1 MSEVAI
7 EGDAQQVLPS
17 ESASPPVDVASVD
30 RKGTAVSSEPPR
42 SPEEFSA
49 VLEKVQDAA
58 REWGI
63 RWDLMEG
70 RFVSALLG
78 AVGWSGR
85 ITQSAQME
93 FREGFKKQRD
103 LAELELARAREITK
117 AANAALGQARSA
129 LINLQV
135 ERENVTLRMI
145 HETMPMFATEGRK
158 ALIYRVKDESD
169 GLRLR
174 RFGIAALLALC
185 VFVSGFGLRAWSD
198 SAAVGALGH
207 CLAHPLQAQGR
218 IYCDVTS
225 FRDGGQ

>member
-1 MSEVAI
+1 MSEATT
-7 EGDAQQVLPS
+7 EGYGQEAASPA
-17 ESASPPVDVASVD
+17 SASPPIEVTSGERQGSAAI
-30 RKGTAVSSEPPR
+30 GETPR

-63 RWDLMEG
+63 RWDFLEG

-85 ITQSAQME
+85 VTQSAHAE
-93 FREGFKKQRD
+93 LREIFKKQRD

-145 HETMPMFATEGRK
+145 HETMPMFATELRK

-169 GLRLR
+169 GLRMR
-174 RFGIAALLALC
+174 RFFVAAVFTLC
-185 VFVSGFGLRAWSD
+185 VFVGGFGLRAWND

-218 IYCDVTS
+218 LYCDVTS

>member
-1 MSEVAI
+1 MSEAATQA
-7 EGDAQQVLPS
+7 DAQETVPHTPAPLPVAATCADS
-17 ESASPPVDVASVD
+17 HGSAAI
-30 RKGTAVSSEPPR
+30 SEPPG

-63 RWDLMEG
+63 RWDFLEG

-85 ITQSAQME
+85 VTQSAHAE
-93 FREGFKKQRD
+93 LREIFKKQRD

-145 HETMPMFATEGRK
+145 HETMPMFATELRK

-169 GLRLR
+169 RLR
-174 RFGIAALLALC
+174 MQRFFVAAVFTLC
-185 VFVSGFGLRAWSD
+185 VFVGGFGLRAWND

-207 CLAHPLQAQGR
+207 CLAHPLQAQGHL
-218 IYCDVTS
+218 YCDVTS

>member
-1 MSEVAI
+1 MTDSALKCHSVAEQAGQPTTAEPAPAAPI
-7 EGDAQQVLPS
+7 DIPLAAGHDFAMVL
-17 ESASPPVDVASVD
+17 
-30 RKGTAVSSEPPR
+30 RR
-42 SPEEFSA
+42 
-49 VLEKVQDAA
+49 VQDAA

-63 RWDLMEG
+63 RPDLMEG
-70 RFVSALLG
+70 KFVSALMA
-78 AVGWSGR
+78 AVEWSGR
-85 ITQSAQME
+85 VSQSAQVE
-93 FREGFKKQRD
+93 FRALHQKQRD

-117 AANAALGQARSA
+117 ATNAALGQARSA

-145 HETMPMFATEGRK
+145 HETMPMFATELRK

-169 GLRLR
+169 GLRMR
-174 RFGIAALLALC
+174 RFFVAALLTLC
-185 VFVSGFGLRAWSD
+185 VFVGGFGLRAWND

-207 CLAHPLQAQGR
+207 CLSHPLQAQGR

>member
-1 MSEVAI
+1 MSEATT
-7 EGDAQQVLPS
+7 EGYGQEAASPA
-17 ESASPPVDVASVD
+17 SASPPIEVTSGERQGSAAI
-30 RKGTAVSSEPPR
+30 GETPR

-85 ITQSAQME
+85 VTQSAQTE
-93 FREGFKKQRD
+93 LREIFKKQRD

-145 HETMPMFATEGRK
+145 HETMPLFATELRK

-169 GLRLR
+169 ALRLR
-174 RFGIAALLALC
+174 RFFVAALVTIC
-185 VFVSGFGLRAWSD
+185 VFLGGFGLRAWDD
-198 SAAVGALGH
+198 SAALGALGH
-207 CLAHPLQAQGR
+207 CLAHPLQSQGR

-225 FRDGGQ
+225 FRDGG

>member
-1 MSEVAI
+1 MTHSGLECHSVADQAGQTAAPAAPTDI
-7 EGDAQQVLPS
+7 PLAAGDDFAMVL
-17 ESASPPVDVASVD
+17 
-30 RKGTAVSSEPPR
+30 RR
-42 SPEEFSA
+42 
-49 VLEKVQDAA
+49 VQDAA

-63 RWDLMEG
+63 RPDLMEG
-70 RFVSALLG
+70 KFVSALMA
-78 AVGWSGR
+78 AVEWSGR
-85 ITQSAQME
+85 VSQSAQVE
-93 FREGFKKQRD
+93 FRALHQKQRD

-117 AANAALGQARSA
+117 ATNAALGQARSA

-145 HETMPMFATEGRK
+145 HETMPMFATELRK

-169 GLRLR
+169 GLRMR
-174 RFGIAALLALC
+174 RFFVAALLTLC
-185 VFVSGFGLRAWSD
+185 VFVGGFGLRAWND

-207 CLAHPLQAQGR
+207 CLSHPLQAQGR

>member
-1 MSEVAI
+1 MTDSALECHSVAEQAGQTPTAEPAPTPAAPTDI
-7 EGDAQQVLPS
+7 PLTAADDFAMVL
-17 ESASPPVDVASVD
+17 
-30 RKGTAVSSEPPR
+30 RR
-42 SPEEFSA
+42 
-49 VLEKVQDAA
+49 VQDAA

-63 RWDLMEG
+63 RPDLMEG
-70 RFVSALLG
+70 KFVSALMA
-78 AVGWSGR
+78 AVEWSGR
-85 ITQSAQME
+85 VSQSAQME
-93 FREGFKKQRD
+93 FRTLHNKQRD

-145 HETMPMFATEGRK
+145 HETMPMFATELRK

-169 GLRLR
+169 GLRMR
-174 RFGIAALLALC
+174 RFFVAAVFTLC
-185 VFVSGFGLRAWSD
+185 VFVGGFGLRAWND

-218 IYCDVTS
+218 LYCDVTS

>member
-1 MSEVAI
+1 MTDSALECHSVAEQVGQTPTAEPAPAAPI
-7 EGDAQQVLPS
+7 DIPLAAGDDFAMVL
-17 ESASPPVDVASVD
+17 
-30 RKGTAVSSEPPR
+30 RR
-42 SPEEFSA
+42 
-49 VLEKVQDAA
+49 VQDAA

-63 RWDLMEG
+63 RPDLMEG
-70 RFVSALLG
+70 KFVSALMA
-78 AVGWSGR
+78 AVEWSGR
-85 ITQSAQME
+85 VSQSAQVE
-93 FREGFKKQRD
+93 FRALHQKQRD

-117 AANAALGQARSA
+117 ATNAALGQARSA

-145 HETMPMFATEGRK
+145 HETMPMFATELRK

-169 GLRLR
+169 GLRMR
-174 RFGIAALLALC
+174 RFFVAALLTLC
-185 VFVSGFGLRAWSD
+185 VFVGGFGLRAWND

-207 CLAHPLQAQGR
+207 CLSHPLQAQGR